1 MKLKVSLKACLFW
14 CSMLVARSTVPFP
27 SIVSEMTL
35 PFSFFLQNKH
45 GENSVLNNIEG
56 KDHMVNHVDV

>member
-1 MKLKVSLKACLFW
+1 
-14 CSMLVARSTVPFP
+14 MLVARSTVPFP

-35 PFSFFLQNKH
+35 PFLFFLQN
-45 GENSVLNNIEG
+45 GANSVLNSIEG